1 MFRKIFLSLLIFAF
15 MSSIGEA
22 ADLSG
27 KTQLKDLRYSIGSGT
42 VRIVLD
48 LNKRVDFS
56 ESYAENPSRLIV
68 SLKNTWI
75 DVKTMKRDIEL
86 NSTAAKRIKVA
97 QYDASTVR
105 IVVETMANIKIFW
118 LNGGPSGQ
126 RLVIDVG
133 NVPFK
138 PAPEVKTPP
147 KETPPPEDEN
157 LDDYNE
163 NPYFGDAYKDD
174 NKSSDGNKKSTDGK
188 KSASDDKKSTD
199 GKKSAADDKKSTDGK
214 KSAADDKKSTD
225 GKKTAADDK
234 KSTDGKKTTADDKKS
249 TDGNKTTD
257 GKKPG
262 KKTGEPVSELDK
274 DLDELMELEGKTIVL
289 DAGHG
294 GGDAGAIGPTGV
306 TEKSVTLR
314 VALELRDL
322 LENAGAKV
330 IMTRTTDRQ
339 VSAKGDK
346 ASAIEELQARCAV
359 ANKSGADIF
368 ISIHADSFT
377 NPNARGTTGY
387 YFAQS
392 ASGKG
397 KKLAECIRKALC
409 EQLRTPSRGTKPCN
423 FYVVRHTDMP
433 ATLIELAF
441 ISNPEE
447 EELLDSDEGVT
458 KAAQGIF
465 DGIEDY
471 FG

>member
-157 LDDYNE
+157 LDDDEDPDDYNE

-174 NKSSDGNKKSTDGK
+174 NKSSDGNKKSTGGK
-188 KSASDDKKSTD
+188 KTT
-199 GKKSAADDKKSTDGK
+199 ADDKKSTDGK

-225 GKKTAADDK
+225 GKKT
-234 KSTDGKKTTADDKKS
+234 TADDKKS
-249 TDGNKTTD
+249 ADGKKTTD
-257 GKKPG
+257 GKKTG

-423 FYVVRHTDMP
+423 FYVVKHTDMP

>member
-133 NVPFK
+133 NAPFK

-157 LDDYNE
+157 LDDDEDPDDDNE

-174 NKSSDGNKKSTDGK
+174 NKSSDGNKKSADGK
-188 KSASDDKKSTD
+188 KTTSDDKKSTD
-199 GKKSAADDKKSTDGK
+199 GKKTS
-214 KSAADDKKSTD
+214 
-225 GKKTAADDK
+225 ADDK

-249 TDGNKTTD
+249 ADGKKTTD
-257 GKKPG
+257 GKKTG

-409 EQLRTPSRGTKPCN
+409 EQLRTPSRGTKPCS